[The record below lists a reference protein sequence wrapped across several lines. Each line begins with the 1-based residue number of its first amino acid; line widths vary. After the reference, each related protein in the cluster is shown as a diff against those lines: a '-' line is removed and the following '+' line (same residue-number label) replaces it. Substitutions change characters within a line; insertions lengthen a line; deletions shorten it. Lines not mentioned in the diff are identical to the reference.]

1 MVLLSYYSG
10 FSGQVSTSRALMS
23 KSSFMTG
30 FRLGVVVTIIIGV
43 VSLLSHT
50 ASLHNPGILQPIE
63 QGRHSSLPNAAV
75 DRNDVHG
82 EGSRKEC
89 QPNHSQGHN
98 SADHSHE
105 TMGSA
110 VTLAA
115 LGCADEKTS
124 RSEPH
129 RNIYGEP
136 FFRLDR
142 PPRHGLLA

>member
-1 MVLLSYYSG
+1 
-10 FSGQVSTSRALMS
+10 MS
-23 KSSFMTG
+23 KSSLMTG
-30 FRLGVVVTIIIGV
+30 LRFVVVLTMVVGV

-50 ASLHNPGILQPIE
+50 ASLHKLGIFQPIE
-63 QGRHSSLPNAAV
+63 EVRHSSLSNAAV
-75 DRNDVHG
+75 DRHDVHG
-82 EGSRKEC
+82 EGRQKEC
-89 QPNHSQGHN
+89 QANHDHGHN

-110 VTLAA
+110 VILAA

-129 RNIYGEP
+129 RSTYGEP

-142 PPRHGLLA
+142 PPRHGFPT